1 MKRVLLSTAL
11 STVLA
16 FGIAAPTALAKHS
29 RVHKAAVERCK
40 EEYKAAE
47 RQAKTFRGH
56 ERKLR
61 MEDAKRAF
69 HDCKA
74 TAPR

>member
-1 MKRVLLSTAL
+1 MKRVFINVILSVAL
-11 STVLA
+11 SAGV
-16 FGIAAPTALAKHS
+16 AAPAALAKHNQL
-29 RVHKAAVERCK
+29 HKAAVERCK
-40 EEYKAAE
+40 QEYKAATK
-47 RQAKTFRGH
+47 QAKTFRGH

>member
-1 MKRVLLSTAL
+1 MKRAFTNIILSV
-11 STVLA
+11 VLA
-16 FGIAAPTALAKHS
+16 TGVAAPTALAKHNKL
-29 RVHKAAVERCK
+29 HKAAVERCK
-40 EEYKAAE
+40 DQYKAAV

-61 MEDAKRAF
+61 MEDAKRDF
-69 HDCKA
+69 RNCKA

>member
-1 MKRVLLSTAL
+1 MKVFFNIILSLAL
-11 STVLA
+11 ATGV
-16 FGIAAPTALAKHS
+16 AAPTALAKHS
-29 RVHKAAVERCK
+29 RMHKAAVERCK
-40 EEYKAAE
+40 EEYKAAI
-47 RQAKTFRGH
+47 RDAKMFRGH

>member
-1 MKRVLLSTAL
+1 MKRTFINAIVSVAL
-11 STVLA
+11 AAGV
-16 FGIAAPTALAKHS
+16 AAPTALAKHS
-29 RVHKAAVERCK
+29 RMHKAAVERCK
-40 EEYKAAE
+40 EEYKAAV
-47 RQAKTFRGH
+47 RQAKTFRGR